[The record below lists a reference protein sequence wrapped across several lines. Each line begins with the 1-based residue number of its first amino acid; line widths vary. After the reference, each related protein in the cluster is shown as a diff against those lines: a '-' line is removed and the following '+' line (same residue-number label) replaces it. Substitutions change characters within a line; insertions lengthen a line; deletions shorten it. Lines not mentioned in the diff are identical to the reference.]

1 MNGYTVSSQVE
12 EEVQQPGRQQIPSV
26 NSKDLV
32 LKRKIGHK
40 SEELVGIRK
49 GCVSYLCGRQEHIEG

>member
-1 MNGYTVSSQVE
+1 MNGNTVSSLAE

-40 SEELVGIRK
+40 SEELVRIRK
-49 GCVSYLCGRQEHIEG
+49 GCVSYLCGRWEDIEG

>member
-1 MNGYTVSSQVE
+1 MNGNTVSSLVE
-12 EEVQQPGRQQIPSV
+12 EEVQQPGRQQACLLAP
-26 NSKDLV
+26 KDLV

-49 GCVSYLCGRQEHIEG
+49 GCVSYLRGKWEDV